1 MHAITD
7 SLTSGFGAML
17 VAEHDLRD
25 QLRALIAAG
34 HGDQAG
40 SVARVLPNHVLQ
52 LDAIIALLER
62 RDRLLP
68 HPVRFDALDACATAQ
83 MNPLRKLP
91 QNLDAPFAH
100 LVTIN
105 QTLRRELEV
114 LIEQSGHLDADE
126 TSLREAARRHG
137 EMESMLTALIKEN
150 ASPGNVPK
158 VEAAKVEGVWENEG
172 GHGAPP
178 PASGGSIEKGAPV
191 PT

>member
-1 MHAITD
+1 
-7 SLTSGFGAML
+7 ML

-34 HGDQAG
+34 HGDRSANT
-40 SVARVLPNHVLQ
+40 ARGLRRHVEQ
-52 LDAIIALLER
+52 LDAIVALLER

-68 HPVRFDALDACATAQ
+68 YPVRFDALEACVTAD

-105 QTLRRELEV
+105 QTLRREIEI
-114 LIEQSGHLDADE
+114 LIEQSGHLDDGE

-137 EMESMLTALIKEN
+137 EMESMLTALIEEN
-150 ASPGNVPK
+150 ALSGSAPK
-158 VEAAKVEGVWENEG
+158 VDSGKAEGVWENEG
-172 GHGAPP
+172 GHG
-178 PASGGSIEKGAPV
+178 PAAVLPRGASRPDAPV
-191 PT
+191 AG